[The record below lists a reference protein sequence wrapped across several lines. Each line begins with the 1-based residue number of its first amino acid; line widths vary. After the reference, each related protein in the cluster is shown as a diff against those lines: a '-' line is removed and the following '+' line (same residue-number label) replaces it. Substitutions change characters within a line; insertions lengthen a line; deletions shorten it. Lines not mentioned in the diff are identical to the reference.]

1 MNRDS
6 LGQAL
11 YAAAHREGQFV
22 LRSGRMT
29 TEYFDKYRFEADPR
43 LLRQVAEALAPLVP
57 GDTDALAGLELGGIP
72 IATALGLVTQLPI
85 RFVRKAPKAY
95 GTCQLVE
102 GGEIAGVRLLVV
114 EDVVTTGGQVVQA
127 AESLREL
134 GARVEHAV
142 CVIDREAGGPKTLR
156 LAGIGLAALYR
167 IGELQ

>member
-6 LGQAL
+6 LAQAL
-11 YAAAHREGQFV
+11 YAAAHREGDFV

-29 TEYFDKYRFEADPR
+29 TEYFDKYRFESDPR
-43 LLRQVAEALAPLVP
+43 LLRRVAEAVATLVP

-85 RFVRKAPKAY
+85 RFVRKAPKSY

-102 GGEIAGVRLLVV
+102 GGEIAGMRLLVV
-114 EDVVTTGGQVVQA
+114 EDVVTTGGQVVLA
-127 AESLREL
+127 VESLREL

-142 CVIDREAGGPKTLR
+142 CVIDREAGGLEALR
-156 LAGIGLAALYR
+156 LAGIDLSALYR